1 MPMIEVLL
9 AVVFGLVLTLVLPIV
24 AFLYASAVRVRVIE
38 IERRLARLERWMLG
52 EAPPDA
58 RGQPDAGAG
67 GGAGSTAPTAPAP
80 PTPASAAPASPAP
93 APAPP
98 IAPPH
103 ARPAPLRLE
112 TRIGTR
118 WMLYAGVA
126 TLVVGVGLFVRYAF
140 VNQWLTEP
148 LRVVAGVL
156 AGGLLIVSGR
166 RFTARGH
173 ARFGTTLAGG
183 GVAAWYLAAYA
194 ALNLYRLVDAATGF
208 SMLVAVTAFAAFQA
222 DRLRAQPLAM
232 MAVLGGFATP
242 FLVGGGADAQTV
254 LFTYAALLVGAIVYL
269 AHRRDWPA
277 LTLASFVLT
286 GLTVSVWYVRFYEPG
301 AWLRTELFLTLYA
314 ALFLWVLHRSRE
326 STGPYARVTRW
337 ALATTPLWYHA
348 ASLSLLGDHWLAFLV
363 YLIAVT
369 GAGVAIAARANAMW
383 ARLGLWV
390 LVAGP
395 LLGWT
400 GADQD
405 GSWLAP
411 AVVTWIAIAGL
422 HAAAQL
428 ELLRRRGGRLHPAD
442 VVFVPVNGFGLAFG
456 LQAVMEPHL
465 PAATGLVTA
474 LLAVAWWGV
483 ARGVRRIE
491 TGAAMHVLVLAAA
504 LAVAAIGLQLD
515 GAWGPLACAAQAGGL
530 AWVGIRE
537 RRAWI
542 RAAGAG
548 LLAAAVLLAM
558 AAQAAPVP
566 AAHDVFVNRR
576 ALLGLFVVGVL
587 AFVAWLHRRADRD
600 VPHRG
605 PALAAAVVGANA
617 LLLFTLSMEIRAFWE
632 LRRGIA
638 ANAELAMQMMLS
650 ATWAA
655 YAAALTAAGIRRRYA
670 PIRYLAIVVFG
681 ATVLKVFLVDF
692 SQLDSVYRI
701 ASSVVLGLLLL
712 AASYLYQRQSEHA
725 AGAGDAP
732 AAPVAPTLPPPP
744 TAPPAG
750 PSAPE
755 APPAAGPSAPPSP
768 HGMPAPDAPASPAA
782 PSPPGAHRPSAPEP
796 PPAAGPSAPP
806 SPHGMPAP
814 DAPASPAAPSP
825 PRAPRPS
832 TPPSP

>member
-9 AVVFGLVLTLVLPIV
+9 AAVIGFVLTLVLPIV
-24 AFLYASAVRVRVIE
+24 AFLYASAVRARVLE
-38 IERRLARLERWMLG
+38 IEHRLARLERWMH
-52 EAPPDA
+52 
-58 RGQPDAGAG
+58 G
-67 GGAGSTAPTAPAP
+67 GAP
-80 PTPASAAPASPAP
+80 PTTAAPEFGERPDAAAGSAP
-93 APAPP
+93 APAA
-98 IAPPH
+98 APP
-103 ARPAPLRLE
+103 PAPRSPLPAATTTSSTPPAPAAGFPDPRPEPMLLE

-126 TLVVGVGLFVRYAF
+126 TLVIGMGLFIRYAF
-140 VNQWLTEP
+140 VNQWITEP
-148 LRVVAGVL
+148 LRVGTGVL

-166 RFTARGH
+166 RFAASGH

-183 GVAAWYLAAYA
+183 GVAAWYLAVYA

-208 SMLVAVTAFAAFQA
+208 AMLVAVTAFAAFQA

-232 MAVLGGFATP
+232 MAVVGGFATP
-242 FLVGGGADAQTV
+242 FLVGGGADAQAV
-254 LFTYAALLVGAIVYL
+254 LFTYVALLVGAIAYL

-277 LTLASFVLT
+277 LTLAGFVLT

-314 ALFLWVLHRSRE
+314 ALFLWVLYRSRE
-326 STGPYARVTRW
+326 SARPYARATRW
-337 ALATTPLWYHA
+337 TLATTPLWYHA
-348 ASLSLLGDHWLAFLV
+348 ASLNILGDHWLAFLV

-369 GAGVAIAARANAMW
+369 GAGVTIAARAGAMW
-383 ARLGLWV
+383 ARLGLWA
-390 LVAGP
+390 LVAAP

-400 GADQD
+400 GAGQD
-405 GSWLAP
+405 GSWLVP
-411 AVVTWIAIAGL
+411 AVVTWIAVAGL
-422 HAAAQL
+422 HAAAQI
-428 ELLRRRGGRLHPAD
+428 ELLRREGGRLHAAD
-442 VVFVPVNGFGLAFG
+442 VALVPVNGFGLAFG
-456 LQAVMEPHL
+456 LQAVMEPHF
-465 PAATGLVTA
+465 PAATGLATA
-474 LLAVAWWGV
+474 LLAAAWWAV
-483 ARGVRRIE
+483 AAGVRRIE
-491 TGAAMHVLVLAAA
+491 PRAATHVLVLAAA

-515 GAWGPLACAAQAGGL
+515 GAWGALACAAQAGGL

-548 LLAAAVLLAM
+548 LLVAAALLAM

-566 AAHDVFVNRR
+566 AAHAVVVNQR

-587 AFVAWLHRRADRD
+587 ALVAWLHRRADRD
-600 VPHRG
+600 VPHRE
-605 PALAAAVVGANA
+605 PAIAAAVIGANA

-670 PIRYLAIVVFG
+670 PVRYLAIVVFG

-712 AASYLYQRQSEHA
+712 AASYLYQRQSERP
-725 AGAGDAP
+725 AGAAD
-732 AAPVAPTLPPPP
+732 
-744 TAPPAG
+744 APPAPAPTETDG

-755 APPAAGPSAPPSP
+755 PAG
-768 HGMPAPDAPASPAA
+768 PASPEPARPPAPAA
-782 PSPPGAHRPSAPEP
+782 PAP
-796 PPAAGPSAPP
+796 PPA
-806 SPHGMPAP
+806 
-814 DAPASPAAPSP
+814 DD
-825 PRAPRPS
+825 
-832 TPPSP
+832 

>member
-9 AVVFGLVLTLVLPIV
+9 AAVIGFVVTLILPIV
-24 AFLYASAVRVRVIE
+24 AFLYASAVRARVIE
-38 IERRLARLERWMLG
+38 IEHRLARLERWMHG
-52 EAPPDA
+52 EAPPTA
-58 RGQPDAGAG
+58 AAPEYAERPHAAAG
-67 GGAGSTAPTAPAP
+67 PA
-80 PTPASAAPASPAP
+80 PASAPPPAPRSPAP
-93 APAPP
+93 AAATTSATSPAAAVGSPDR
-98 IAPPH
+98 
-103 ARPAPLRLE
+103 RPEPMLLE

-126 TLVVGVGLFVRYAF
+126 TLVIGMGLFIRYAF
-140 VNQWLTEP
+140 VNQWITEP
-148 LRVVAGVL
+148 LRVGTGVL

-166 RFTARGH
+166 RFAARGH

-183 GVAAWYLAAYA
+183 GVAAWYLAVYA

-208 SMLVAVTAFAAFQA
+208 AMLVAVTAFAAFQA

-232 MAVLGGFATP
+232 MAVVGGFATP
-242 FLVGGGADAQTV
+242 FLVGGADAQTV
-254 LFTYAALLVGAIVYL
+254 LFTYVALLVAAIACL

-277 LTLASFVLT
+277 LTLAGFVLT

-314 ALFLWVLHRSRE
+314 ALFLWVLYRSRE
-326 STGPYARVTRW
+326 STRPYARATRW

-348 ASLSLLGDHWLAFLV
+348 ASLSILGDHWLAFLV

-369 GAGVAIAARANAMW
+369 GAGVAVAARAGAMW
-383 ARLGLWV
+383 ARLGLWA
-390 LVAGP
+390 LVAAP

-400 GADQD
+400 GADLD
-405 GSWLAP
+405 GSWLVP
-411 AVVTWIAIAGL
+411 AVVTWIAVAGL
-422 HAAAQL
+422 HATAQI
-428 ELLRRRGGRLHPAD
+428 ELLRRGGGRLHAAD
-442 VVFVPVNGFGLAFG
+442 VVLVPVNGFGLAVG
-456 LQAVMEPHL
+456 LQAVMEPHF

-483 ARGVRRIE
+483 ATCVRRIE
-491 TGAAMHVLVLAAA
+491 PGAAMHLLVLAAA
-504 LAVAAIGLQLD
+504 LAVGAIGLQLD

-548 LLAAAVLLAM
+548 LLATAALLAM

-566 AAHDVFVNRR
+566 AAHAVVVNRR

-587 AFVAWLHRRADRD
+587 VLVAWLHRRADRD

-605 PALAAAVVGANA
+605 PALAAAVVGANV

-632 LRRGIA
+632 LRRGMA

-670 PIRYLAIVVFG
+670 PVRYLAIVVFG

-712 AASYLYQRQSEHA
+712 AASYLYQRQSERPPGA
-725 AGAGDAP
+725 A
-732 AAPVAPTLPPPP
+732 AAPLATSPATSSAEPVVPPVPP
-744 TAPPAG
+744 EPAG
-750 PSAPE
+750 PPASPGPAT
-755 APPAAGPSAPPSP
+755 PP
-768 HGMPAPDAPASPAA
+768 SPAA
-782 PSPPGAHRPSAPEP
+782 P
-796 PPAAGPSAPP
+796 PPA
-806 SPHGMPAP
+806 
-814 DAPASPAAPSP
+814 DD
-825 PRAPRPS
+825 
-832 TPPSP
+832 

>member
-9 AVVFGLVLTLVLPIV
+9 AVVIGFVLTLILPIV
-24 AFLYASAVRVRVIE
+24 AFLYASAVRARVLE
-38 IERRLARLERWMLG
+38 IEHRLARLERWMH
-52 EAPPDA
+52 
-58 RGQPDAGAG
+58 G
-67 GGAGSTAPTAPAP
+67 GAP
-80 PTPASAAPASPAP
+80 PTTAVPETGGPDAEAGPAP
-93 APAPP
+93 AAAPPPAPR
-98 IAPPH
+98 APL
-103 ARPAPLRLE
+103 PAPATTSSTPPARAAGFPDPRPEPMLLE

-126 TLVVGVGLFVRYAF
+126 TLVIGMGLFIRYAF
-140 VNQWLTEP
+140 VNQWITEP
-148 LRVVAGVL
+148 LRVGTGVL

-166 RFTARGH
+166 RFAARGH

-183 GVAAWYLAAYA
+183 GVAAWYLAVYA

-208 SMLVAVTAFAAFQA
+208 AMLVAVTAFAAFQA

-232 MAVLGGFATP
+232 MAVVGGFATP

-254 LFTYAALLVGAIVYL
+254 LFTYVALLVAAIAYL

-277 LTLASFVLT
+277 LTLAGFVLT
-286 GLTVSVWYVRFYEPG
+286 GLTVSVWYVRSYEPG

-314 ALFLWVLHRSRE
+314 ALFLWVLYRSRE
-326 STGPYARVTRW
+326 STRPYARATRW

-348 ASLSLLGDHWLAFLV
+348 ASLSILGDHWLAFLV

-369 GAGVAIAARANAMW
+369 GTGVTIAARAGAMW
-383 ARLGLWV
+383 ARLGLWA

-400 GADQD
+400 GAGQD
-405 GSWLAP
+405 GSWLVP
-411 AVVTWIAIAGL
+411 AVVTWIAVAGL
-422 HAAAQL
+422 HAAAQI
-428 ELLRRRGGRLHPAD
+428 ELLRREGGRLHAAD
-442 VVFVPVNGFGLAFG
+442 VVLVPVNGFGLAFG
-456 LQAVMEPHL
+456 LQAVLEPHF
-465 PAATGLVTA
+465 PAATGLATA
-474 LLAVAWWGV
+474 LLAVAWWAV
-483 ARGVRRIE
+483 AAGVRRIDP
-491 TGAAMHVLVLAAA
+491 AAALHVRVLAAA
-504 LAVAAIGLQLD
+504 LAVAAVGLQLD
-515 GAWGPLACAAQAGGL
+515 GHSGALACAAQAAGL

-548 LLAAAVLLAM
+548 LLAAAALLAM
-558 AAQAAPVP
+558 AAQAVPVP
-566 AAHDVFVNRR
+566 AAHAVLFNRR

-587 AFVAWLHRRADRD
+587 ALVAWLHRRADRG
-600 VPHRG
+600 VAHRE

-632 LRRGIA
+632 LRRDIA

-670 PIRYLAIVVFG
+670 PVRYLAIVIFG

-712 AASYLYQRQSEHA
+712 AASYLYQRQSERPN
-725 AGAGDAP
+725 GP
-732 AAPVAPTLPPPP
+732 AAAPRAATPGPSAAEPVVPPAPPEPASPPPP
-744 TAPPAG
+744 TE
-750 PSAPE
+750 SATPT
-755 APPAAGPSAPPSP
+755 
-768 HGMPAPDAPASPAA
+768 APAT
-782 PSPPGAHRPSAPEP
+782 SA
-796 PPAAGPSAPP
+796 
-806 SPHGMPAP
+806 
-814 DAPASPAAPSP
+814 DDD
-825 PRAPRPS
+825 
-832 TPPSP
+832 

>member
-1 MPMIEVLL
+1 MLEVLVVA
-9 AVVFGLVLTLVLPIV
+9 AVGFVLTLVLPVV
-24 AFLYASAVRVRVIE
+24 AFLYASAVRARVIE
-38 IERRLARLERWMLG
+38 IEQRLARLERWMLG
-52 EAPPDA
+52 EAPMTPEVRPPERTDIA
-58 RGQPDAGAG
+58 PG
-67 GGAGSTAPTAPAP
+67 GGRLSTSAP
-80 PTPASAAPASPAP
+80 PPAP
-93 APAPP
+93 APA
-98 IAPPH
+98 APPAPTSGSPPASPAAEAPALASPD
-103 ARPAPLRLE
+103 ARPEPLLLE

-126 TLVVGVGLFVRYAF
+126 TLVVGVGLFIRYAF
-140 VNQWLTEP
+140 VNQWITEP
-148 LRVVAGVL
+148 MRVATGVL
-156 AGGLLIVSGR
+156 AGGMLIVSGR
-166 RFTARGH
+166 RFAARGH

-183 GVAAWYLAAYA
+183 GIAAWYLAVYA

-208 SMLVAVTAFAAFQA
+208 AMLVAVTAFAAFQA

-232 MAVLGGFATP
+232 MAVVGGFATP

-254 LFTYAALLVGAIVYL
+254 LFTYVGLLVAAIAWL

-277 LTLASFVLT
+277 LTLAGFVLT

-314 ALFLWVLHRSRE
+314 ALFLWVLYRSRE
-326 STGPYARVTRW
+326 STRPYARATRW

-348 ASLSLLGDHWLAFLV
+348 ASLSILGDHWLAFLV
-363 YLIAVT
+363 YLIALT
-369 GAGVAIAARANAMW
+369 GAGVAIAARAGAMW
-383 ARLGLWV
+383 ARVALWA

-400 GADQD
+400 GGDQD
-405 GSWLAP
+405 GTWLVP
-411 AVVTWIAIAGL
+411 AVVTWIAVAGL
-422 HAAAQL
+422 HAAAQI
-428 ELLRRRGGRLHPAD
+428 ELLRREGGRLHAAD
-442 VVFVPVNGFGLAFG
+442 VVLVPVNGFGLAFG

-474 LLAVAWWGV
+474 LLAVAWWAV
-483 ARGVRRIE
+483 AAGVRRIE
-491 TGAAMHVLVLAAA
+491 PGAAMHLLVLAAA

-515 GAWGPLACAAQAGGL
+515 GAWGALACAAQAGGL

-548 LLAAAVLLAM
+548 LLAAAALLAM

-566 AAHDVFVNRR
+566 AAHAVLVNRR

-587 AFVAWLHRRADRD
+587 ALVAWLHSRADRD

-605 PALAAAVVGANA
+605 PALAAAVVGANV

-670 PIRYLAIVVFG
+670 PVRYLAIVVFG

-712 AASYLYQRQSEHA
+712 AASYLYQRQSERP
-725 AGAGDAP
+725 AGASDAPPAPAPAETAVPSARAEPAGPPASPEPTRPPAP
-732 AAPVAPTLPPPP
+732 AA
-744 TAPPAG
+744 TAPP
-750 PSAPE
+750 
-755 APPAAGPSAPPSP
+755 PA
-768 HGMPAPDAPASPAA
+768 D
-782 PSPPGAHRPSAPEP
+782 
-796 PPAAGPSAPP
+796 
-806 SPHGMPAP
+806 
-814 DAPASPAAPSP
+814 D
-825 PRAPRPS
+825 
-832 TPPSP
+832 

>member
-1 MPMIEVLL
+1 MLEVLVVA
-9 AVVFGLVLTLVLPIV
+9 AVGFVLTLVLPVV
-24 AFLYASAVRVRVIE
+24 AFLYASAVRARVIE
-38 IERRLARLERWMLG
+38 IEQRLARLERWMLG
-52 EAPPDA
+52 EAPTMPEA
-58 RGQPDAGAG
+58 RPPARTDIAPG
-67 GGAGSTAPTAPAP
+67 GGHLSTSSPPLAPAP
-80 PTPASAAPASPAP
+80 AAPPSPASSPASPAAK
-93 APAPP
+93 APALASPDVQP
-98 IAPPH
+98 E
-103 ARPAPLRLE
+103 PLLLE

-126 TLVVGVGLFVRYAF
+126 TLVVGVGLFIRYAF
-140 VNQWLTEP
+140 VNQWITEP
-148 LRVVAGVL
+148 MRVGTGVL

-166 RFTARGH
+166 RFAARGH

-208 SMLVAVTAFAAFQA
+208 AMLVAVTAFAAFQA

-232 MAVLGGFATP
+232 MAVVGGFATP
-242 FLVGGGADAQTV
+242 FLVGRGADAQMV
-254 LFTYAALLVGAIVYL
+254 LFTYVALLVAAIVYL

-277 LTLASFVLT
+277 LTLASFLLT
-286 GLTVSVWYVRFYEPG
+286 GLTVSVWYLRFYEPG

-314 ALFLWVLHRSRE
+314 ALFLWVLYRSRE
-326 STGPYARVTRW
+326 STRPYAGATWW
-337 ALATTPLWYHA
+337 ALASTPLWYHA
-348 ASLSLLGDHWLAFLV
+348 ASLSILGDHWLAFLV

-369 GAGVAIAARANAMW
+369 GAGVTIAARAGAMW
-383 ARLGLWV
+383 ARLGLWA

-405 GSWLAP
+405 GTWLVP
-411 AVVTWIAIAGL
+411 AVVTWIAVASL
-422 HAAAQL
+422 HAAAQI
-428 ELLRRRGGRLHPAD
+428 ELLRRDGGRLHAAD
-442 VVFVPVNGFGLAFG
+442 VVLVPVNGFGLAFG
-456 LQAVMEPHL
+456 LQAVIEPHF
-465 PAATGLVTA
+465 PGATGLATA
-474 LLAVAWWGV
+474 LLAVAWWAV
-483 ARGVRRIE
+483 AAGVRRIDP
-491 TGAAMHVLVLAAA
+491 GAAMHVLVLAAA

-515 GAWGPLACAAQAGGL
+515 GHWGALAGAAQAGGL

-548 LLAAAVLLAM
+548 LLAAAALLAM
-558 AAQAAPVP
+558 AAMAAPVP
-566 AAHDVFVNRR
+566 AAHAVLVNRR

-587 AFVAWLHRRADRD
+587 ALVAWLHRREDDRD
-600 VPHRG
+600 VSGRE

-670 PIRYLAIVVFG
+670 PVRYLAIVVFG

-712 AASYLYQRQSEHA
+712 AASYLYQRQ
-725 AGAGDAP
+725 GDQPDDLVDTP
-732 AAPVAPTLPPPP
+732 AAPVAPTPASSPDP
-744 TAPPAG
+744 APPW
-750 PSAPE
+750 
-755 APPAAGPSAPPSP
+755 PA
-768 HGMPAPDAPASPAA
+768 
-782 PSPPGAHRPSAPEP
+782 APEP
-796 PPAAGPSAPP
+796 PPAPASVQPAPPTPVEPEAPPAPAEPSAPTETT
-806 SPHGMPAP
+806 A
-814 DAPASPAAPSP
+814 DD
-825 PRAPRPS
+825 
-832 TPPSP
+832 

>member
-9 AVVFGLVLTLVLPIV
+9 AVVIGFALTLILPIV
-24 AFLYASAVRVRVIE
+24 AFLYASAVRARVLDIE
-38 IERRLARLERWMLG
+38 HRLARIERWMQG
-52 EAPPDA
+52 EAPPRTAAPEAAD
-58 RGQPDAGAG
+58 QPA
-67 GGAGSTAPTAPAP
+67 GGAGAA
-80 PTPASAAPASPAP
+80 PTPAGDDRGAGAWADVGGVAAGGAAATPAAAPLPPVSAEAPQAQAPALASPYGQ
-93 APAPP
+93 
-98 IAPPH
+98 
-103 ARPAPLRLE
+103 PAPLLLE

-126 TLVVGVGLFVRYAF
+126 TLVIGVGLFIRYAF
-140 VNQWLTEP
+140 VNEWITEP
-148 LRVVAGVL
+148 LRVGTGVL

-166 RFTARGH
+166 RFAARGH

-183 GVAAWYLAAYA
+183 GVAAWYLSVYA

-208 SMLVAVTAFAAFQA
+208 AMLVAVTAFAAFQA

-232 MAVLGGFATP
+232 MAVAGGFATP
-242 FLVGGGADAQTV
+242 FLVGRGADAQMV
-254 LFTYAALLVGAIVYL
+254 LFTYVALLVGAIVYL

-301 AWLRTELFLTLYA
+301 AYLRTELFFTLYA
-314 ALFLWVLHRSRE
+314 GLFLWVLYRSRA
-326 STGPYARVTRW
+326 STRPYARATRW
-337 ALATTPLWYHA
+337 AMATTPLWYHA
-348 ASLSLLGDHWLAFLV
+348 ASLSILGDHWLAFLV

-369 GAGVAIAARANAMW
+369 GVGVAIAARSGAMW
-383 ARLGLWV
+383 ARVGLWA
-390 LVAGP
+390 LVAWP

-411 AVVTWIAIAGL
+411 ALVTWVAVASL
-422 HAAAQL
+422 HAAAQV
-428 ELLRRRGGRLHPAD
+428 ELLRRAGGPLHAAD
-442 VVFVPVNGFGLAFG
+442 VVLVPVNGLGLAFG
-456 LQAVMEPHL
+456 LQALLDPHY
-465 PAATGLVTA
+465 PAATGSVTA
-474 LLAVAWWGV
+474 LLAMAWWAV
-483 ARGVRRIE
+483 AAGVRRIDPR
-491 TGAAMHVLVLAAA
+491 AAMHVLVLAAA

-548 LLAAAVLLAM
+548 LLGVAALLAM
-558 AAQAAPVP
+558 TAQAAPVP
-566 AAHDVFVNRR
+566 AVHAVILNRR

-587 AFVAWLHRRADRD
+587 ALVAWLHRREDDRD
-600 VPHRG
+600 LPHRE

-632 LRRGIA
+632 LRQGLA
-638 ANAELAMQMMLS
+638 VNAELAKQMMLS

-670 PIRYLAIVVFG
+670 PVRYLALVIFG

-712 AASYLYQRQSEHA
+712 AASYLYQRQSDRPN
-725 AGAGDAP
+725 GTTGTP
-732 AAPVAPTLPPPP
+732 AAPP
-744 TAPPAG
+744 
-750 PSAPE
+750 
-755 APPAAGPSAPPSP
+755 
-768 HGMPAPDAPASPAA
+768 A
-782 PSPPGAHRPSAPEP
+782 PSPAEP
-796 PPAAGPSAPP
+796 AVT
-806 SPHGMPAP
+806 PAP
-814 DAPASPAAPSP
+814 AEPSELE
-825 PRAPRPS
+825 R
-832 TPPSP
+832 

>member
-1 MPMIEVLL
+1 MLEVLVVA
-9 AVVFGLVLTLVLPIV
+9 AVGFVLTLVLPVV
-24 AFLYASAVRVRVIE
+24 AFLYASAVRARVIE
-38 IERRLARLERWMLG
+38 IEQRLARLERWMLG
-52 EAPPDA
+52 EAPMAPEA
-58 RGQPDAGAG
+58 RPPERTDIAPG
-67 GGAGSTAPTAPAP
+67 GGRPSTPAPPPAPAP
-80 PTPASAAPASPAP
+80 TETSGWPDDAEDAGP

-98 IAPPH
+98 APASTAP
-103 ARPAPLRLE
+103 AAATPAPAAAIALPYSRPEPLLLE

-126 TLVVGVGLFVRYAF
+126 TLVVGVGLFIRYAF
-140 VNQWLTEP
+140 VNQWITEP
-148 LRVVAGVL
+148 LRVGTGVL

-166 RFTARGH
+166 RFAARGH

-183 GVAAWYLAAYA
+183 GVGAWYLAAYA

-208 SMLVAVTAFAAFQA
+208 AMLVAVTVFAAFQA

-232 MAVLGGFATP
+232 MAVVGGFATP
-242 FLVGGGADAQTV
+242 FLVRGGADTQTV
-254 LFTYAALLVGAIVYL
+254 LFTYVGLLVAAIAYL

-277 LTLASFVLT
+277 LTLAGFVLT

-301 AWLRTELFLTLYA
+301 AWLRTELFLTAYA
-314 ALFLWVLHRSRE
+314 ALFLWVLYRSRE
-326 STGPYARVTRW
+326 STRPYARATRW

-369 GAGVAIAARANAMW
+369 GAGVAIAARAGAMW
-383 ARLGLWV
+383 ARLGLWA

-400 GADQD
+400 GAGQD
-405 GSWLAP
+405 GSWLVP
-411 AVVTWIAIAGL
+411 AVVTWIAVAGL
-422 HAAAQL
+422 HAAAQI
-428 ELLRRRGGRLHPAD
+428 ELLRREGGRLHAAD
-442 VVFVPVNGFGLAFG
+442 VVLVPVNGFGLAVG
-456 LQAVMEPHL
+456 LQAVMEPHF

-483 ARGVRRIE
+483 AAGVRRIE
-491 TGAAMHVLVLAAA
+491 PGAAMHLRVLAAA

-548 LLAAAVLLAM
+548 LLAAAALLAV

-566 AAHDVFVNRR
+566 AAHAVLVNRR

-587 AFVAWLHRRADRD
+587 ALVARLHHADRD

-605 PALAAAVVGANA
+605 PAIAAAVVGANA

-670 PIRYLAIVVFG
+670 PVRYLAIVVFG

-712 AASYLYQRQSEHA
+712 AASYLYQRQSEPGA
-725 AGAGDAP
+725 ADA
-732 AAPVAPTLPPPP
+732 PPPP
-744 TAPPAG
+744 PAPAG
-750 PSAPE
+750 PAVPSARAEP
-755 APPAAGPSAPPSP
+755 AGP
-768 HGMPAPDAPASPAA
+768 PASPE
-782 PSPPGAHRPSAPEP
+782 PVSPSARAEP
-796 PPAAGPSAPP
+796 APP
-806 SPHGMPAP
+806 LA
-814 DAPASPAAPSP
+814 DD
-825 PRAPRPS
+825 
-832 TPPSP
+832 